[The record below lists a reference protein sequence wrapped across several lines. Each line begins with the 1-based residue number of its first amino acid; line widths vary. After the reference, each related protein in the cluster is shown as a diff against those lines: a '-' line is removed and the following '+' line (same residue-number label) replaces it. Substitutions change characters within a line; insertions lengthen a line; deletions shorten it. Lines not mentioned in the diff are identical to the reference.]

1 MARAFDHIY
10 IASTILFTV
19 YSQLVMRW
27 QVGLVGS
34 LPPDVPGKIGFVMHL
49 LLNPWVLS
57 GVAATFLAG
66 VSWMM
71 TMTKFQL
78 SYAFPFV
85 SLNYVLVLVA
95 GVLLFGET
103 LTTSKVVGLV
113 AILVGVVII
122 GRG

>member
-1 MARAFDHIY
+1 MSRLIDHVY

-27 QVGLVGS
+27 QVGKAGPAEV
-34 LPPDVPGKIGFVMHL
+34 PDKIGFVVQL
-49 LLNPWVLS
+49 LLNPWVIS

-85 SLNYVLVLVA
+85 SLNYVLVLLA
-95 GVLLFGET
+95 GVLLFGEA
-103 LTTSKVVGLV
+103 LTTAKVVGLT
-113 AILVGVVII
+113 AILVGIFII
-122 GRG
+122 ARG